1 MLGTWTAR
9 QTLAADTAVDPDD
22 GLPSAQPTATVP
34 AETAADNTPGRRR
47 GPKGLDWLAEP
58 DGDPPDTT

>member
-9 QTLAADTAVDPDD
+9 QTLAADTTIDPNA
-22 GLPSAQPTATVP
+22 GLPSAQPTVTAP
-34 AETAADNTPGRRR
+34 AETTVDDTPVRRR